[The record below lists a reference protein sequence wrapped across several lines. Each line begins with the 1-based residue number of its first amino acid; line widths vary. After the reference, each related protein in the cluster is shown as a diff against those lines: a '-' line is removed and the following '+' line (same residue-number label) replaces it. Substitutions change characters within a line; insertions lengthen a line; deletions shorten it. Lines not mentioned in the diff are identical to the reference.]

1 MLKRYILNKIKQRD
15 DGESVLNLFP
25 IVISSIIVLALVIIF
40 TTWLANVDKKESID
54 QVVRKYT
61 LKLETVGYL
70 DEDTQNQLITELT
83 NAGMKN
89 AKCNVPVIKNG
100 ISYKT
105 TTVAQSYGNPIY
117 LVITGEVPLND
128 PKLVS
133 GDRTGNSIVKIIKG
147 TDTIQYSIVKM
158 SISKTTADY
167 E

>member
-70 DEDTQNQLITELT
+70 DEDAQDQLITELT

-89 AKCNVPVIKNG
+89 PKCNVPVVKNG
-100 ISYKT
+100 VTYKT

-128 PKLVS
+128 PKLVNGADS
-133 GDRTGNSIVKIIKG
+133 GGGIVNIVRG
-147 TDTIQYSIVKM
+147 TDTVQYSIVKM
-158 SISKTTADY
+158 SVSKTTADY

>member
-25 IVISSIIVLALVIIF
+25 IVISSIVVLALVIIF

-54 QVVRKYT
+54 QVIRKYT
-61 LKLETVGYL
+61 LKLETDGYL
-70 DEDTQNQLITELT
+70 DNNAQTQLVNELT
-83 NAGMKN
+83 NAGMVN
-89 AKCNVPVIKNG
+89 ARCDAPVIKNG

-105 TTVAQSYGNPIY
+105 TTVAQSYGNPTY

-133 GDRTGNSIVKIIKG
+133 GAESGGGIVNIIRK
-147 TDTIQYSIVKM
+147 TSNIQYNIVKM
-158 SISKTTADY
+158 SISKRTAEY